1 MGKLDNRVAIVTG
14 GGSGIGEEIARTL
27 AAEGAKV
34 GVGDVVAAGA
44 ERVAREI
51 GSAGF
56 ALEVDVSNSKA
67 VDEAVGKVI
76 ERFGRI
82 DILVNNAG
90 VTKDTLVPRMTDE
103 DWERVLKIN
112 LSGTFF
118 FTRAATKHMMK
129 ARYGRIINISSI
141 IGLAGNAGQANYA
154 ASKAGII
161 GFTKSCAKELASRN
175 ILVNAVAPGFIET
188 PMTRGLPE
196 AAKNSYLKSI
206 PLNRF
211 GRPED
216 VARVVLFLASE
227 DSCYVTGQVLVVDG
241 GMVMA

>member
-1 MGKLDNRVAIVTG
+1 MGKLDNRVAVVTG
-14 GGSGIGEEIARTL
+14 GGSGIGEAIAKTL
-27 AAEGAKV
+27 AADGAKV
-34 GVGDVVAAGA
+34 AVGDVVVAGA
-44 ERVAREI
+44 ERVAQEI
-51 GSAGF
+51 GSAAF

-67 VDEAVGKVI
+67 VDETVRKVI

-82 DILVNNAG
+82 DVLVNNAG
-90 VTKDTLVPRMTDE
+90 VTKDTLLLRMTDE

-118 FTRAATKHMMK
+118 FTRAAAKYMMK
-129 ARYGRIINISSI
+129 ERYGRIINISSI

-161 GFTKSCAKELASRN
+161 GFTKSCAKELAARN

-196 AAKNSYLKSI
+196 EAKNNYLKAI

-211 GRPED
+211 GKPED
-216 VARVVLFLASE
+216 IARVVLFLASE
-227 DSCYVTGQVLVVDG
+227 DASYITGQVLVVDG